1 MTNEDLKSG
10 MLTSRV
16 LNSTTMAIVILYA
29 ARIFVGMPIK
39 KGSILTDIKPR
50 KAKVLRYRK
59 RNYPTHITALK
70 SGSTRLKPFLV
81 ADTETI
87 LIDVKSTPDPE
98 TGEEDVTKVHFPYAA
113 GVLLVR
119 PGVVIDKGRIYT
131 YYSEDYTSKVFKSFE
146 ERISYLR
153 TLSIG

>member
-1 MTNEDLKSG
+1 LETKLKEAQYLSAEV
-10 MLTSRV
+10 REK
-16 LNSTTMAIVILYA
+16 IL
-29 ARIFVGMPIK
+29 IESLL

-113 GVLLVR
+113 DVLLVR
-119 PGVVIDKGRIYT
+119 PGVVIDKGRIDT

>member
-1 MTNEDLKSG
+1 M
-10 MLTSRV
+10 
-16 LNSTTMAIVILYA
+16 
-29 ARIFVGMPIK
+29 
-39 KGSILTDIKPR
+39 
-50 KAKVLRYRK
+50 
-59 RNYPTHITALK
+59 
-70 SGSTRLKPFLV
+70 
-81 ADTETI
+81 
-87 LIDVKSTPDPE
+87 
-98 TGEEDVTKVHFPYAA
+98 TKVHFPYAA